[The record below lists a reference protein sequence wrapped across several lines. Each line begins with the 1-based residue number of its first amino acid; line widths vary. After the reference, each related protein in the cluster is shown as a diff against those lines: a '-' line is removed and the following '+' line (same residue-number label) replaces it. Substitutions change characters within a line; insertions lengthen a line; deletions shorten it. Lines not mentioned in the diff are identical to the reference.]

1 MSRTAIVTTTQQRV
15 ETTGEAQVDG
25 HLTKKRVHITAHKT
39 PADATNGVFHD
50 NNLVIVREK
59 TDERGKEL
67 RVVEL
72 FFGTGDDVFDAVIP
86 MICGMKYASSEHCI
100 IMISS
105 SSMISRMNASRF
117 DEGELAGM
125 DVEQLRAVHV
135 EHREIISAPAR
146 WRPRVRVMDIHAR
159 CTGHGCRH

>member
-1 MSRTAIVTTTQQRV
+1 MA
-15 ETTGEAQVDG
+15 G
-25 HLTKKRVHITAHKT
+25 TAHC
-39 PADATNGVFHD
+39 VFHND
-50 NNLVIVREK
+50 NMMLVKEVV
-59 TDERGKEL
+59 DERSKEL

-72 FFGTGDDVFDAVIP
+72 RLGAANDVFDAVIP